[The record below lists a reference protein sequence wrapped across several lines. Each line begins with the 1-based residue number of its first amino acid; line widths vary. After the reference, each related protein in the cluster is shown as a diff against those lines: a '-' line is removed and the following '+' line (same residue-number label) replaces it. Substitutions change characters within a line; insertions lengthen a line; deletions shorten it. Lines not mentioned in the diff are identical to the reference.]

1 MKVHVLVGMAL
12 AATPLVAPEAMP
24 VSIFLA
30 KADGLKSK
38 GALALF
44 SGDLK
49 YLTKQLKSDAA
60 LLKAENQAAV
70 AAGRPKNYCAP
81 AGGIK
86 LKNDEVVAVMQSVPA
101 AQRATTDTKDAL
113 RAYFA
118 RRFPCRAS

>member
-1 MKVHVLVGMAL
+1 MKVHLWIGMMLAMAPL
-12 AATPLVAPEAMP
+12 AAAEAMP
-24 VSIFLA
+24 VSTFLA
-30 KADGLKSK
+30 KADALKSK

-49 YLTKQLKSDAA
+49 FLTSQLKSDAA
-60 LLKAENQAAV
+60 SLKAENLAAV

-86 LKNDEVVAVMQSVPA
+86 LKNDEVVAAMQTVPV
-101 AQRATTDTKDAL
+101 AQRATTDTRDAL

-118 RRFPCRAS
+118 RRFPCRTS

>member
-1 MKVHVLVGMAL
+1 MKVQLWVGMAL
-12 AATPLVAPEAMP
+12 AITPLAAAEAMP

-30 KADGLKSK
+30 KADALKSK
-38 GALALF
+38 GAFALF

-49 YLTKQLKSDAA
+49 VLTTQMKSDAA
-60 LLKAENQAAV
+60 LLKAENLAAV

-81 AGGIK
+81 VGGIK
-86 LKNDEVVAVMQSVPA
+86 MKNDEVVAAMQVVPV

-118 RRFPCRAS
+118 RRFPCRTS

>member
-1 MKVHVLVGMAL
+1 MKLRILVGVTLAIAPL
-12 AATPLVAPEAMP
+12 AAAEAMP

-30 KADGLKSK
+30 KADALKSK
-38 GALALF
+38 GALAFF

-49 YLTKQLKSDAA
+49 LLTNAMKGDAA
-60 LLKAENQAAV
+60 QLKAENQAAV
-70 AAGRPKNYCAP
+70 AAGLPKNYCAP

-86 LKNDEVVAVMQSVPA
+86 MKNDEVVAAMQSVPA

-118 RRFPCRAS
+118 RRFPCRV